1 MNFEVI
7 MFEEWFVLLSFS
19 DRVTTFL
26 LMPVSCLMTFL
37 LGDMDKDEAKTTFKT
52 ELLRIVPDFQQLL
65 DQKTEEERL
74 RLEEE
79 AKKVWDIFVRFLH
92 LKKKCYLSY
101 YTV

>member
-1 MNFEVI
+1 
-7 MFEEWFVLLSFS
+7 
-19 DRVTTFL
+19 
-26 LMPVSCLMTFL
+26 MTFL

-79 AKKVWDIFVRFLH
+79 AKKVWGIFIRFSAP
-92 LKKKCYLSY
+92 KKEVLFKL
-101 YTV
+101 